1 MKTCVLCFSRRNA
14 FEWTI
19 RSRSRWN
26 GVRSGESSSGW
37 ARRAGY
43 DRAASGDSADSSS
56 AAMRSGNS
64 EAAAVVVV
72 VVAAI
77 RTILPARAA
86 GGGPGHPSA
95 GLPGRRHRRLRRR
108 DPGDRHPERRAAHVV
123 ESRQLEELDRF
134 RIAPVLAADPQLE
147 IGLRLASGPRGQPDE
162 PPHAEPVARVDR
174 AAVETAS
181 LYVALEEP
189 ALHVVA
195 REAERG
201 LGQVIGPEREEV
213 GDARDP
219 V

>member
-1 MKTCVLCFSRRNA
+1 MKTCALSFRRRNA

-43 DRAASGDSADSSS
+43 ERDASADRADSPS
-56 AAMRSGNS
+56 AAMRSWNS
-64 EAAAVVVV
+64 EAAAVVV

-86 GGGPGHPSA
+86 GGSGGDST
-95 GLPGRRHRRLRRR
+95 GRRHRRLRRR
-108 DPGDRHPERRAAHVV
+108 QPGDRHPERRAAHVV
-123 ESRQLEELDRF
+123 ESRHLEELDRLG
-134 RIAPVLAADPQLE
+134 IAPVLAADPQLE

-162 PPHAEPVARVDR
+162 PPHAEPVDRVEG
-174 AAVETAS
+174 AAVEDAS
-181 LYVALEEP
+181 LYVAVEEP

-195 REAERG
+195 
-201 LGQVIGPEREEV
+201 
-213 GDARDP
+213 
-219 V
+219 

>member
-43 DRAASGDSADSSS
+43 
-56 AAMRSGNS
+56 
-64 EAAAVVVV
+64 E
-72 VVAAI
+72 
-77 RTILPARAA
+77 
-86 GGGPGHPSA
+86 
-95 GLPGRRHRRLRRR
+95 R
-108 DPGDRHPERRAAHVV
+108 DAGDRHPERRAAHVV
-123 ESRQLEELDRF
+123 ESRHLEELDRLG
-134 RIAPVLAADPQLE
+134 IAPVLAADPQLE

-162 PPHAEPVARVDR
+162 PPHAEPVDRVEG
-174 AAVETAS
+174 AAVEDAS

-195 REAERG
+195 
-201 LGQVIGPEREEV
+201 
-213 GDARDP
+213 
-219 V
+219 